1 MELDGKPKVG
11 MQFDNLESA
20 WKFWKSYGGKMGF
33 GVRKDF
39 SNKSKKDGAITSC
52 RFVCSKEGIRR
63 KHKRDYLTV
72 NPRQETRTDCKARIV
87 LRHLNEKLKVKEFVE
102 EHNHVLH
109 LPETTHMLASQ
120 RHISDVQAH
129 QLELADESGIQQRAT
144 YALMSKHVG
153 GRTNLGY
160 TRLDMKNYL
169 RTRRQKNMKYGEV
182 GCLMGYFQDQN
193 SANPLFF
200 HKFQMDSDEQITN
213 IFWAD
218 VRMQLDYAYFG
229 DVVSLDTTYCT
240 NNAHRRLALFSGFNH
255 HRGVVIFGAA
265 LLYDETAAS
274 FKWLFEM
281 FLKVHNQKK
290 PQTIFTD
297 QDRAMAKALQEHG
310 SHFLRDFKACMYEY
324 EEEKEFEEAWNVKRC
339 LNPDV
344 DIIQFF
350 KHFERVVEDKRY
362 NEWKCEFEAREKLPR
377 LRCPSSPMLQQLA
390 EVYTPIILD
399 MFQDQFDLFSACCI
413 KQRRQSESLIEY
425 VIDMYKHK
433 GEWEVLFHTQEKSV
447 SCTCRR
453 FEIFGILCC
462 HALKVFE
469 ANDVKLVPDQ
479 YILKRWT
486 KMARTGIIFDV
497 NGNEVEEDPKF
508 SHTLEIRSLC
518 QRFVKLASE
527 VTGKDEVL
535 ILRSATEEVIKKVE
549 ALRLGKIHG
558 TNESDD
564 PIIPSSN
571 DMSIPTGI
579 KKRVGIKRRSRP
591 KSRVELQLRN
601 RKASRSRS
609 HPTFTH
615 SQSESTDIGASSLVQ
630 LENSFSFTRLLMD
643 QSEGSVSLGAL
654 EFGGDKL

>member
-52 RFVCSKEGIRR
+52 RFVCSKEG
-63 KHKRDYLTV
+63 
-72 NPRQETRTDCKARIV
+72 
-87 LRHLNEKLKVKEFVE
+87 
-102 EHNHVLH
+102 
-109 LPETTHMLASQ
+109 
-120 RHISDVQAH
+120 
-129 QLELADESGIQQRAT
+129 
-144 YALMSKHVG
+144 
-153 GRTNLGY
+153 
-160 TRLDMKNYL
+160 
-169 RTRRQKNMKYGEV
+169 
-182 GCLMGYFQDQN
+182 N

-240 NNAHRRLALFSGFNH
+240 NNAHRPLALFSGFNH
-255 HRGVVIFGAA
+255 HKGVVIFGAA
-265 LLYDETAAS
+265 LLYDETTAS

-297 QDRAMAKALQEHG
+297 QDRAMAKALQEVLPDTYHGLCTWHLMQNCIKHLGNLMKHG

-324 EEEKEFEEAWNVKRC
+324 EEEKEFEEAWSQLLSDYNVHENTWVESVYSLKEKWAACYMKKVFTLGMRSTQLSESLNADVKRC

-453 FEIFGILCC
+453 FETFGILCC

-508 SHTLEIRSLC
+508 GHTLEIRSLC

-535 ILRSATEEVIKKVE
+535 ILRSATEEMIKKVE
-549 ALRLGKIHG
+549 ALRLGKIRG

>member
-11 MQFDNLESA
+11 MEFDNLESA
-20 WKFWKSYGGKMGF
+20 WKFWTSYGGKMGF

-39 SNKSKKDGAITSC
+39 FNKRKKDDAITSC
-52 RFVCSKEGIRR
+52 RFVCSKEGVRR
-63 KHKRDYLTV
+63 KDKRDYLTV

-87 LRHLNEKLKVKEFVE
+87 LRRLNEKLRVKEFVE
-102 EHNHVLH
+102 EHN
-109 LPETTHMLASQ
+109 
-120 RHISDVQAH
+120 
-129 QLELADESGIQQRAT
+129 
-144 YALMSKHVG
+144 
-153 GRTNLGY
+153 
-160 TRLDMKNYL
+160 
-169 RTRRQKNMKYGEV
+169 
-182 GCLMGYFQDQN
+182 QN

-200 HKFQMDSDEQITN
+200 HKFQMDSDEKITN

-229 DVVSLDTTYCT
+229 DVVSLDTTYWT
-240 NNAHRRLALFSGFNH
+240 NNAHRPLALFSGFNH

-281 FLKVHNQKK
+281 FLKNCIKHLGNLMK
-290 PQTIFTD
+290 
-297 QDRAMAKALQEHG
+297 HG

-324 EEEKEFEEAWNVKRC
+324 EEEKEFGEAW
-339 LNPDV
+339 
-344 DIIQFF
+344 
-350 KHFERVVEDKRY
+350 
-362 NEWKCEFEAREKLPR
+362 
-377 LRCPSSPMLQQLA
+377 SQLL
-390 EVYTPIILD
+390 LD
-399 MFQDQFDLFSACCI
+399 Y

-433 GEWEVLFHTQEKSV
+433 GEWKVLFHTQEKSV
-447 SCTCRR
+447 SCTWRR
-453 FEIFGILCC
+453 FETFGILCC

-508 SHTLEIRSLC
+508 GHTLEIRPLC

-535 ILRSATEEVIKKVE
+535 ILRSATDEVIKKVE

-609 HPTFTH
+609 HPT
-615 SQSESTDIGASSLVQ
+615 DIGASSQVQ

-643 QSEGSVSLGAL
+643 QSEGSISLGAL

>member
-11 MQFDNLESA
+11 MEFDNLESA
-20 WKFWKSYGGKMGF
+20 WKFLRSYGGKMGF

-39 SNKSKKDGAITSC
+39 FNKSKKDGAITSC
-52 RFVCSKEGIRR
+52 RFVCSKEGVRR
-63 KHKRDYLTV
+63 KDKSDYLTV

-87 LRHLNEKLKVKEFVE
+87 LRRVNEKLRVKEFVE
-102 EHNHVLH
+102 EHHH
-109 LPETTHMLASQ
+109 
-120 RHISDVQAH
+120 
-129 QLELADESGIQQRAT
+129 
-144 YALMSKHVG
+144 
-153 GRTNLGY
+153 
-160 TRLDMKNYL
+160 
-169 RTRRQKNMKYGEV
+169 
-182 GCLMGYFQDQN
+182 N

-240 NNAHRRLALFSGFNH
+240 NNAHRPLALFSGFNH

-297 QDRAMAKALQEHG
+297 QDRAMAKGLQEVLPDTYHRLCTWHLMQNCIKHLGNLMKHG

-350 KHFERVVEDKRY
+350 KHFERV
-362 NEWKCEFEAREKLPR
+362 
-377 LRCPSSPMLQQLA
+377 QLA

-413 KQRRQSESLIEY
+413 KQRRQ
-425 VIDMYKHK
+425 M
-433 GEWEVLFHTQEKSV
+433 
-447 SCTCRR
+447 
-453 FEIFGILCC
+453 
-462 HALKVFE
+462 FE

-508 SHTLEIRSLC
+508 GHTLEIRSLC

-535 ILRSATEEVIKKVE
+535 ILRSATDEVIKKVE

-609 HPTFTH
+609 HPTVTH
-615 SQSESTDIGASSLVQ
+615 SQSESTDIGASSQVQ